1 MRRLKRRSRIVS
13 HAKLAKMV
21 DKQYQQVIK
30 EIRGLSS
37 SLADLDLGLAEDREQ
52 LGDFNVRLANVETQL
67 EELRKAQRTSA
78 EKTGDQVADAVAPI
92 VEAIQEHTLA
102 IEDKDSKMT
111 IKEPFK
117 LWNYLKR
124 WIKVGDD

>member
-1 MRRLKRRSRIVS
+1 
-13 HAKLAKMV
+13 MV